1 MILVFD
7 GHNFLMKNVYI
18 LKNKSEKSFFDEFIK
33 SFLYDIF
40 GFLNSF
46 DNIDA
51 AYVAFDFGS
60 WRKKYIKEKLNIDTY
75 KSNRKI
81 KEEDEKIKTFKKIV
95 FDNIDKIIGLLEI
108 FDVNAFSLYGAE
120 ADDIIYT
127 ICNKFD
133 KNNIVIIST
142 DNDLVQLVEFKD
154 RWVVKMNSVKSNKKI
169 YVSDNFYYSLF
180 EKKDIKRHNE
190 NKTFTTDRNLFLN
203 VDEPEKLDDVY
214 ESITNIF
221 KKNKKS
227 DESVLLDY
235 IKKNKIDVIKT
246 DKKMFILEKIFMGDV
261 SDNVEGIKI
270 DECFIGKQM
279 LDGIKKNNLI
289 KLKENLFD
297 YFLNNDYDSFLNE
310 IKKNN
315 LANINEKD
323 KEEIL
328 NKIKMNKKIMF
339 LHETEIPEYLLNKI
353 KNELDK
359 KTKKINNRKIFLNE
373 ILEKINFNNI

>member
-18 LKNKSEKSFFDEFIK
+18 LKNKSEKTFFDEFIK

-46 DNIDA
+46 DNVDA

-95 FDNIDKIIGLLEI
+95 FDNVDKIIGLLEI

-180 EKKDIKRHNE
+180 EKKDIKQHSE

-203 VDEPEKLDDVY
+203 VDEPKKLDDVY
-214 ESITNIF
+214 DSITNIF

-246 DKKMFILEKIFMGDV
+246 DKKMFILEKIFLGDI
-261 SDNVEGIKI
+261 SDNIEGIKI
-270 DECFIGKQM
+270 DDCFIGKQM
-279 LDGIKKNNLI
+279 LDDIKKNNLI

-297 YFLNNDYDSFLNE
+297 YFLNNEYDSFLNE
-310 IKKNN
+310 IKKTN
-315 LANINEKD
+315 LANINEKN
-323 KEEIL
+323 KEDIL

-339 LHETEIPEYLLNKI
+339 LHETEIPEYLLSKI

-359 KTKKINNRKIFLNE
+359 KTKKINNKKIFLNE
-373 ILEKINFNNI
+373 ILEKIDFNNI